1 MTKRELQRVFNS
13 KVYAFAESLGYDIE
27 DNGDGSCV
35 TFIQPDEK
43 NGYNS
48 IDYHRSQQYTCYVDW
63 TVDKVKEDA
72 AKIEAYIDQLKA
84 EQ

>member
-35 TFIQPDEK
+35 TFVHPDSTS
-43 NGYNS
+43 GYDS
-48 IDYHRSQQYTCYVDW
+48 IDYSRSQQDIHYVNW
-63 TVDKVKEDA
+63 ASDKVKEDA
-72 AKIEAYIDQLKA
+72 VKIEAYIDQLKA
-84 EQ
+84 A